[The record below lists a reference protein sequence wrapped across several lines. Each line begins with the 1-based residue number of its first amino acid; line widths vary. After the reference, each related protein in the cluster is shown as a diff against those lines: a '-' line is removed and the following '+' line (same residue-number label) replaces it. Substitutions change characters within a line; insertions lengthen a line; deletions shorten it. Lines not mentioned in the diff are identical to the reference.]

1 MSECSW
7 VKEKYL
13 TPLCLR
19 VALDPKVSAAVRSNF
34 SREKFKGKYEAE
46 RSDLIPFEDIC
57 KFLKKTYDRPGR
69 LEHALLDYL
78 TLSQGKG
85 TVRDLI
91 TTRTNKLGILSRLGA
106 EALPEDL
113 DRALI
118 LRALSAPLSEYI
130 ASRHNHLKYSV
141 DEILRICKN
150 EGIGSEQCIK
160 IVQKRVIE
168 RDIEARK
175 SNIFESSHENIQPFQ
190 K

>member
-1 MSECSW
+1 MSECTW
-7 VKEKYL
+7 VKEKYWR
-13 TPLCLR
+13 PLCLR

-46 RSDLIPFEDIC
+46 KSDLIPCEDIC
-57 KFLKKTYDRPGR
+57 IFLKKTYDRPGR
-69 LEHALLDYL
+69 LEHALLEYL

-85 TVRDLI
+85 TVRE
-91 TTRTNKLGILSRLGA
+91 A

-141 DEILRICKN
+141 DEILCKASFFFILCVCVGALLASIICRNGCTSVK
-150 EGIGSEQCIK
+150 
-160 IVQKRVIE
+160 
-168 RDIEARK
+168 
-175 SNIFESSHENIQPFQ
+175 
-190 K
+190 

>member
-1 MSECSW
+1 MEKELRKKRAEELMKKNFMSECAF

-19 VALDPKVSAAVRSNF
+19 SALDPKVSAAVRSNF

-57 KFLKKTYDRPGR
+57 TFLKKTYDRPGR

-113 DRALI
+113 V
-118 LRALSAPLSEYI
+118 
-130 ASRHNHLKYSV
+130 HLYC
-141 DEILRICKN
+141 EHYLPRYPN
-150 EGIGSEQCIK
+150 T
-160 IVQKRVIE
+160 
-168 RDIEARK
+168 
-175 SNIFESSHENIQPFQ
+175 
-190 K
+190 

>member
-1 MSECSW
+1 
-7 VKEKYL
+7 
-13 TPLCLR
+13 LR

-34 SREKFKGKYEAE
+34 SRKKFKGKYEAE
-46 RSDLIPFEDIC
+46 KSDLIPFEDIC
-57 KFLKKTYDRPGR
+57 IFLKKTYDRPGR

-118 LRALSAPLSEYI
+118 LRALSAPW
-130 ASRHNHLKYSV
+130 
-141 DEILRICKN
+141 ILGGPTVHSGAPAGLVMLRFRKGVATKRPARRIH
-150 EGIGSEQCIK
+150 
-160 IVQKRVIE
+160 
-168 RDIEARK
+168 A
-175 SNIFESSHENIQPFQ
+175 
-190 K
+190 